1 MNIYNTPP
9 PRCPDCFRRPFAL
22 GWRSMKRAFT
32 LGPLCRGMKSLLD
45 EPRARIDLT
54 SDHAWKGMR

>member
-1 MNIYNTPP
+1 
-9 PRCPDCFRRPFAL
+9 
-22 GWRSMKRAFT
+22 MKRAFT